1 VVQWLG
7 GPFTVEQVHLGR
19 PPKSLTTLGVKVAL
33 ALGRRA
39 GLFRDLAEPTAP
51 PMDRSATPSTAWL
64 LWHVCTARDRRRL
77 YSRARRVAAEGGV
90 VVCDRFPLAQLR
102 SMDCPRTLTFRDQ
115 PGQGRLAR
123 WLIAYEGR
131 QYSVFTSPDVLVVL
145 RVDPE
150 IAVRRKT
157 DEDSAYVRRR
167 STEVW
172 NASWDEDAVVI
183 DAAQPAAEVMADVR
197 AAVWERL

>member
-1 VVQWLG
+1 
-7 GPFTVEQVHLGR
+7 
-19 PPKSLTTLGVKVAL
+19 
-33 ALGRRA
+33 
-39 GLFRDLAEPTAP
+39 
-51 PMDRSATPSTAWL
+51 M
-64 LWHVCTARDRRRL
+64 
-77 YSRARRVAAEGGV
+77 
-90 VVCDRFPLAQLR
+90 VVCDRFPIAQLR
-102 SMDCPRTLTFRDQ
+102 SMDCPRTLTFRDL

-131 QYSVFTSPDVLVVL
+131 QYSVFTRPDVLVVL

-157 DEDSAYVRRR
+157 DEEPAYVRRR

-172 NASWDEDAVVI
+172 NASWEQDAVVL
-183 DAAQPAAEVMADVR
+183 DAARSAAEVMADVR